1 MEYFKDRSNSNFFRV
16 VVEKGAVARKRADSN
31 LSPFFRHGIVTV
43 LPWETHAGEKAG
55 ESVLPRNEI

>member
-1 MEYFKDRSNSNFFRV
+1 MLETGCVGYNSDILLEV
-16 VVEKGAVARKRADSN
+16 LAAVWRKRADSN

-55 ESVLPRNEI
+55 ESVLPRSEI